1 MVLDPLV
8 RLARERGASDLH
20 LEPGLP
26 AALRIQGRLELAG
39 EPLAAET
46 LLRAA
51 RELLPGED
59 WEAFSSRRS
68 ADVARAIQGARC
80 RINAFCTARGVG
92 FAIRLLAPFQASIDR
107 LNLHPD
113 LKKLVQARHGLV
125 IVSGPTGSG
134 KSSTLAAL
142 VEEVNRTERR
152 HVVTVESPIEFSL
165 VPRLAFIR
173 QREVGR
179 DTPSFDQALR
189 DALRED
195 SDLLVVG
202 EVRDP
207 EAMRL
212 TLSAA
217 ETGHLVLTTLHSSTV
232 GDALARVVSAF
243 PAEIQPGVCAQL
255 ADSLVAVVCQRMRW
269 WPARQASA
277 PECELLVA
285 TTQVRALVR
294 QGQFFKLSSALE
306 TGGHE
311 GCWTFARYREW
322 MERRTDW
329 YTWPTSS
336 SPDAAEDAA
345 GELPAAAPTPAPAA
359 AAPEPPRAA
368 SRPGARPARPAAGS
382 TPAAPPAPASAE
394 DRVFSIDDADEN
406 LEGILS
412 ELDRHRPR

>member
-1 MVLDPLV
+1 M
-8 RLARERGASDLH
+8 S
-20 LEPGLP
+20 
-26 AALRIQGRLELAG
+26 
-39 EPLAAET
+39 
-46 LLRAA
+46 
-51 RELLPGED
+51 
-59 WEAFSSRRS
+59 
-68 ADVARAIQGARC
+68 
-80 RINAFCTARGVG
+80 RGVE
-92 FAIRLLAPFQASIDR
+92 APER
-107 LNLHPD
+107 E
-113 LKKLVQARHGLV
+113 RHGLV

-134 KSSTLAAL
+134 KSSTLAAM

-152 HVVTVESPIEFSL
+152 HVVTVESPIEFAL
-165 VPRLAFIR
+165 TPKLAFIR

-179 DTPSFDQALR
+179 DTPSFEQALR

-212 TLSAA
+212 TLAAA

-232 GDALARVVSAF
+232 GDALARVVAAF

-255 ADSLVAVVCQRMRW
+255 ADSLVAVICQRMRW

-277 PECELLVA
+277 PECEVLLA
-285 TTQVRALVR
+285 TTQVRAMVR
-294 QGQFFKLSSALE
+294 QGQFFKLASALE

-329 YTWPTSS
+329 FAWP
-336 SPDAAEDAA
+336 SPAAEAA
-345 GELPAAAPTPAPAA
+345 DEPAAVEAPRGSAPMPAAAPRA
-359 AAPEPPRAA
+359 AAPG
-368 SRPGARPARPAAGS
+368 PGPAPRPAA
-382 TPAAPPAPASAE
+382 PARRRPGPRETEPAPRE
-394 DRVFSIDDADEN
+394 DGVLRIDDADEN

-412 ELDRHRPR
+412 ELDRGRSRS